1 MDVLSR
7 VDPQKTKANLDE
19 ARNEV
24 AILTHHDAITGTSPQ
39 ATADDY
45 TKRLQKGYSAAVN
58 VIQNA
63 YYNLKNNKKSLTSD
77 TFCDALNVT
86 QCGVTESN
94 GKVAVTIYN
103 PIGRPVS
110 SHIKVPVPSTNY
122 EVYDASGA
130 KVSHAVLPVPDAVK
144 RLPDRKSSSANELSF
159 KANLPALGYTTYFVE
174 KQNGLQ
180 SKSISIF
187 YIYILYKINPKFI
200 IPIL

>member
-77 TFCDALNVT
+77 TFCELLNAT
-86 QCGVTESN
+86 ECGLTEAN
-94 GKVAVTIYN
+94 GKIAVTIYN

-110 SHIKVPVPSTNY
+110 QYIRVPVVAANY
-122 EVYDASGA
+122 EVYDSNGT
-130 KVSHAVLPVPDAVK
+130 KVSQKAVLPVADAVK
-144 RLPDRKSSSANELSF
+144 RLPDRHSTAVNELVF
-159 KANLPALGYTTYFVE
+159 RANLPALGYTTYFVE
-174 KQNGLQ
+174 KQTTLESESIQ
-180 SKSISIF
+180 SN
-187 YIYILYKINPKFI
+187 IND
-200 IPIL
+200 